1 MVEWQSRKYVEDHFR
16 KHGRK
21 IGARTIEEYDA
32 SARRTIE
39 RGTIFSFEDDTT
51 SERRVGCCDR
61 VEGLLT
67 ILSDDDRWIVSHF
80 PCDEEYLL
88 DLINTT
94 FGEDL

>member
-1 MVEWQSRKYVEDHFR
+1 MHEWQTRRYFEDHFR

-39 RGTIFSFEDDTT
+39 HGTIFSFEDDTT
-51 SERRVGCCDR
+51 AERRVGCYDR
-61 VEGLLT
+61 AASLLT

-80 PCDEEYLL
+80 PCDEGYLL
-88 DLINTT
+88 DLTDTT
-94 FGEDL
+94 YGEDA